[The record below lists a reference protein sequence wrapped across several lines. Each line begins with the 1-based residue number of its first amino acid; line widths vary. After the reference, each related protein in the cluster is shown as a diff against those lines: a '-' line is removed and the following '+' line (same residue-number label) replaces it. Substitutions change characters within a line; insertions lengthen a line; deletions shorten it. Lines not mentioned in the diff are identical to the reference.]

1 MDGRYVGR
9 LAALLIVLATLYHDD
24 GFAASETL
32 ETCERDFIELRSST
46 FDVGEQIAKS
56 NALKQQCEGTGLFEV
71 RMSELYIAE
80 RNYSKAM
87 QVIERGLTYD
97 NSFNKELLL
106 AKGNVALHQK
116 DYAAAE
122 SAYRVVIE
130 GYPNWNTG
138 FDYLG
143 FSVFAQGGNK
153 QAIEYLD
160 KANTLSESA
169 GTYRTLTLAHYLLG
183 HHEQAIESL
192 NRAFSLDEAILADRD
207 PMVAG
212 IRSYAEV
219 GKFDISRKLLAIL
232 LSKSPEIKSDEEFLK
247 AGFFVRQKM
256 IDAGLI
262 VE

>member
-1 MDGRYVGR
+1 MDGRYLGR
-9 LAALLIVLATLYHDD
+9 LAALLVVLGALHHDD
-24 GFAASETL
+24 GFAASENL

-56 NALKQQCEGTGLFEV
+56 NALKQQCESTGLFEV
-71 RMSELYIAE
+71 RMSELYVAD

-97 NSFNKELLL
+97 TSFNKELLL

-143 FSVFAQGGNK
+143 FSVFAQGGNE

-169 GTYRTLTLAHYLLG
+169 ATYRTLTLAHYLLG